1 MPTKQF
7 MIGDTKQF
15 DASLQTQNGVTL
27 IGYTGTDNEDLF
39 RMLMA
44 ASEAKHK
51 DGVVHI
57 NARLLQAILLG
68 LLDRK
73 FPTDHTIKVMKVD
86 TQMKT
91 PGLTEELHGGGEY
104 NKYDW
109 RRNSMNCVVRSDD
122 REMKPMDCSAS

>member
-15 DASLQTQNGVTL
+15 DASLQTQDGVTL

-39 RMLMA
+39 MMLMA

-57 NARLLQAILLG
+57 NARQLQLIIQALVEK
-68 LLDRK
+68 K
-73 FPTDHTIKVMKVD
+73 FPTDRTI
-86 TQMKT
+86 QIQ
-91 PGLTEELHGGGEY
+91 G
-104 NKYDW
+104 
-109 RRNSMNCVVRSDD
+109 VRSDT
-122 REMKPMDCSAS
+122 REMNTPESYAKTIEMRSFSIPEWLRNSNPNMCCGTSQ

>member
-1 MPTKQF
+1 MPTNQF

-15 DASLQTQNGVTL
+15 DASLQTQDGVTL

-39 RMLMA
+39 MMLMA

-57 NARLLQAILLG
+57 NARQLQLIIQG
-68 LLDRK
+68 LVEKK
-73 FPTDHTIKVMKVD
+73 FPTDRTIKVMN
-86 TQMKT
+86 T
-91 PGLTEELHGGGEY
+91 PGLITVPHYGEE
-104 NKYDW
+104 YDW